1 MDHRTTIRK
10 VGQRGVQAVCSC
22 GWRSRVFAADKT
34 TGMMDP
40 VQHAADAGD
49 LHEWQMS
56 LR

>member
-1 MDHRTTIRK
+1 VDHRTTIRK